1 MQELAPDATSSQVES
16 VAFAL
21 PRSGGESP
29 DTVSVKVAY
38 YAAASLVGRV
48 PLVPELRI
56 GSDVGRPIMAVD
68 PDCEA
73 SLAIAAIA
81 EQLETTLKPKQIYRS
96 ALKVL

>member
-1 MQELAPDATSSQVES
+1 
-16 VAFAL
+16 
-21 PRSGGESP
+21 
-29 DTVSVKVAY
+29 
-38 YAAASLVGRV
+38 VGKV

-81 EQLETTLKPKQIYRS
+81 EQLETKLKPKQIYSS